1 MKKTNLFVA
10 TALATAAMAFT
21 AWGGAVDAKCHRLVV

>member
-1 MKKTNLFVA
+1 MKKTNLVVA

-21 AWGGAVDAKCHRLVV
+21 AWGGAMDAKRHRLVV